1 MKQIN
6 IDPRT
11 KLAIVALLSTLGLIY
26 KDLLSLVFILSV
38 AILIA
43 LALNSNFISV
53 VSRLKKLL
61 GLILVIAIIQ
71 SIFIKEGN
79 SVISPGSLSLLT
91 DIGIMKAT
99 EFILRLMIIIVSSVI
114 LTTTTSREIIQA
126 LIQMGLPYEI
136 AFMVSISIRFLPLFK
151 DEMRDMVVALQLR
164 GIDLK
169 KIKLKEKLLTYK
181 YLLLPITANS
191 ILRARELA
199 TAMEMKA
206 FRAHP
211 KRTSYKIL
219 KMNKIDYLIITISL
233 IGAWTFIIIF

>member
-26 KDLLSLVFILSV
+26 KDLLSLVIILSV

-79 SVISPGSLSLLT
+79 SVISLGSLSLLT

-114 LTTTTSREIIQA
+114 LTTSTSREIIQA

-169 KIKLKEKLLTYK
+169 KIKL
-181 YLLLPITANS
+181 
-191 ILRARELA
+191 
-199 TAMEMKA
+199 
-206 FRAHP
+206 
-211 KRTSYKIL
+211 
-219 KMNKIDYLIITISL
+219 
-233 IGAWTFIIIF
+233 

>member
-26 KDLLSLVFILSV
+26 KDLLSLVIILSV

-79 SVISPGSLSLLT
+79 SVISLGSLSLLT

-114 LTTTTSREIIQA
+114 LTTSTSREIIQA

-169 KIKLKEKLLTYK
+169 EIKL
-181 YLLLPITANS
+181 
-191 ILRARELA
+191 
-199 TAMEMKA
+199 
-206 FRAHP
+206 
-211 KRTSYKIL
+211 
-219 KMNKIDYLIITISL
+219 
-233 IGAWTFIIIF
+233 

>member
-26 KDLLSLVFILSV
+26 KDLLSLVIILSV

-79 SVISPGSLSLLT
+79 SVISLGSLSLLT

-99 EFILRLMIIIVSSVI
+99 EFILRLMIIMY
-114 LTTTTSREIIQA
+114 
-126 LIQMGLPYEI
+126 QM
-136 AFMVSISIRFLPLFK
+136 R
-151 DEMRDMVVALQLR
+151 
-164 GIDLK
+164 
-169 KIKLKEKLLTYK
+169 
-181 YLLLPITANS
+181 
-191 ILRARELA
+191 
-199 TAMEMKA
+199 
-206 FRAHP
+206 
-211 KRTSYKIL
+211 
-219 KMNKIDYLIITISL
+219 
-233 IGAWTFIIIF
+233 

>member
-1 MKQIN
+1 
-6 IDPRT
+6 
-11 KLAIVALLSTLGLIY
+11 
-26 KDLLSLVFILSV
+26 
-38 AILIA
+38 
-43 LALNSNFISV
+43 
-53 VSRLKKLL
+53 
-61 GLILVIAIIQ
+61 
-71 SIFIKEGN
+71 
-79 SVISPGSLSLLT
+79 
-91 DIGIMKAT
+91 MKAT

-114 LTTTTSREIIQA
+114 LTTSTSREIIQA

-206 FRAHP
+206 FRAYP
-211 KRTSYKIL
+211 KRSSYKIL

>member
-26 KDLLSLVFILSV
+26 KDLLSLVIILSV

-79 SVISPGSLSLLT
+79 SVISLGSLSLLT

-114 LTTTTSREIIQA
+114 LTTSTSREIIQA

-136 AFMVSISIRFLPLFK
+136 AFMGSISIRFLPLFK

-219 KMNKIDYLIITISL
+219 KMNIIDYLIITISL

>member
-26 KDLLSLVFILSV
+26 KDLLSLVIILSV

-79 SVISPGSLSLLT
+79 SVISLGSLSLLT

-114 LTTTTSREIIQA
+114 LTTSTSREIIQA

-169 KIKLKEKLLTYK
+169 KIKLKE
-181 YLLLPITANS
+181 
-191 ILRARELA
+191 R
-199 TAMEMKA
+199 
-206 FRAHP
+206 
-211 KRTSYKIL
+211 
-219 KMNKIDYLIITISL
+219 
-233 IGAWTFIIIF
+233 G

>member
-26 KDLLSLVFILSV
+26 KDLLSLVIILSV

-79 SVISPGSLSLLT
+79 SVISLGSLSLLT

-114 LTTTTSREIIQA
+114 LTTSTSREIIQA

-151 DEMRDMVVALQLR
+151 D
-164 GIDLK
+164 
-169 KIKLKEKLLTYK
+169 
-181 YLLLPITANS
+181 
-191 ILRARELA
+191 
-199 TAMEMKA
+199 
-206 FRAHP
+206 
-211 KRTSYKIL
+211 
-219 KMNKIDYLIITISL
+219 
-233 IGAWTFIIIF
+233 

>member
-26 KDLLSLVFILSV
+26 KDLLSLVIILSV

-79 SVISPGSLSLLT
+79 SVISLGSVSLLT

-114 LTTTTSREIIQA
+114 LTTSTSREIIQA

-169 KIKLKEKLLTYK
+169 KI
-181 YLLLPITANS
+181 
-191 ILRARELA
+191 
-199 TAMEMKA
+199 
-206 FRAHP
+206 
-211 KRTSYKIL
+211 
-219 KMNKIDYLIITISL
+219 
-233 IGAWTFIIIF
+233 

>member
-26 KDLLSLVFILSV
+26 KDLLSLVIILSV

-79 SVISPGSLSLLT
+79 SVISLGSLSLLT

-114 LTTTTSREIIQA
+114 LTTSTSREIIQA

-169 KIKLKEKLLTYK
+169 K
-181 YLLLPITANS
+181 
-191 ILRARELA
+191 
-199 TAMEMKA
+199 
-206 FRAHP
+206 
-211 KRTSYKIL
+211 
-219 KMNKIDYLIITISL
+219 
-233 IGAWTFIIIF
+233 

>member
-26 KDLLSLVFILSV
+26 KDLLSLVIILSV

-79 SVISPGSLSLLT
+79 SVISLGSLSLLT

-114 LTTTTSREIIQA
+114 LTTSTSREIIQA

-151 DEMRDMVVALQLR
+151 DEMRDMVV
-164 GIDLK
+164 
-169 KIKLKEKLLTYK
+169 
-181 YLLLPITANS
+181 
-191 ILRARELA
+191 
-199 TAMEMKA
+199 
-206 FRAHP
+206 
-211 KRTSYKIL
+211 
-219 KMNKIDYLIITISL
+219 
-233 IGAWTFIIIF
+233 IFHQI